1 MKKAI
6 LPSILLAAISMM
18 SFVNMKFHTDVFKV
32 DTKQS
37 VLQWYAEKLTGK
49 HNGTIQLAGGEL
61 NNNHGNLTGTI
72 NFDMTTISNK
82 DMDEGEWKGKL
93 ETHIKSADFFD
104 VAKYPTAKFV
114 INSVTPVQ
122 FSKIQGATHTVKGL
136 LTIKDKTNEISFD
149 AQVKILPKSITCK
162 GSAVVDR
169 TKFDIKYRSKSFFPE
184 IGDKMIYDE
193 FTLKFDVVAIL

>member
-1 MKKAI
+1 MKKLRI
-6 LPSILLAAISMM
+6 LSIVIVAMTMM
-18 SFVNMKFHTDVFKV
+18 SFANMKFHTDVFKV

-49 HNGTIQLAGGEL
+49 HNGTIMLADGEL
-61 NNNHGNLTGTI
+61 KNNHGNLTGVL
-72 NFDMTTISNK
+72 NFDMTSISNK

-93 ETHIKSADFFD
+93 ETHLKSADFFD
-104 VAKYPTAKFV
+104 VAKYPVSKFEITSVIPAKSSKTA
-114 INSVTPVQ
+114 
-122 FSKIQGATHTVKGL
+122 GATHTVKGL

-149 AQVKILPKSITCK
+149 AEIKMMPKSISCK

-169 TKFDIKYRSKSFFPE
+169 TKFDIKYRSKSYFPD

-193 FTLKFDVVAIL
+193 FILKFDVVAFL

>member
-114 INSVTPVQ
+114 LVSKNDTTLTGSMTIHGVTKTISFPVTYSDTELAYKSTFTLNMKEFGIDQKFANETIELSVTVP
-122 FSKIQGATHTVKGL
+122 
-136 LTIKDKTNEISFD
+136 
-149 AQVKILPKSITCK
+149 
-162 GSAVVDR
+162 
-169 TKFDIKYRSKSFFPE
+169 
-184 IGDKMIYDE
+184 
-193 FTLKFDVVAIL
+193 LK